1 MFERLTAENV
11 NPLAIPAEIRFADGN
26 VAKGKVIAGAAQRS
40 LADVLNSSSQFVEF
54 EAYGGDAAFVAK
66 SRIAEVKPLGVPKG
80 INLKARLA
88 GNEPLNPY
96 AVLGVPQNATPEQI
110 RKAYVTLAKSYH
122 PDRYATAELPPEVL
136 EYLFTMVRRINAA
149 HAALEN
155 VRKAQANAA
164 ATQAAPRPHAPSQ
177 AH

>member
-1 MFERLTAENV
+1 MFERLTAENI
-11 NPLAIPAEIRFADGN
+11 NPLAIPVEIRLMDGA
-26 VAKGKVIAGAAQRS
+26 VAKGKVIAAGGTRS
-40 LADVLNSSSQFVEF
+40 LAEVLNSPSQFLEF
-54 EAYGGDAAFVAK
+54 EPYGGDSAFLSK
-66 SRIAEVKPLGVPKG
+66 SRIAEIKPLGVPKG
-80 INLKARLA
+80 INLRARLA
-88 GNEPLNPY
+88 GSEPLNPY
-96 AVLGVPQNATPEQI
+96 AVLGVPQNASPEQI
-110 RKAYVTLAKSYH
+110 RKAYVTLAKAYH

-164 ATQAAPRPHAPSQ
+164 TSQAAPRPHTASQ

>member
-1 MFERLTAENV
+1 MFERLTAESV
-11 NPLAIPAEIRFADGN
+11 NPLAIPVEIRMTDGGI
-26 VAKGKVIAGAAQRS
+26 AKGKVVASGVNRS
-40 LADVLNSSSQFVEF
+40 LADVLNGPGNFVEF
-54 EAYGGDAAFVAK
+54 EPYGGEPAFLAK
-66 SRIAEVKPLGVPKG
+66 TRIAEVRPLGVPKG

-88 GNEPLNPY
+88 ASEPLNPH
-96 AVLGVPQNATPEQI
+96 AVLGVPANAGYEQI
-110 RKAYVTLAKSYH
+110 RKAYVALAKAYH

-155 VRKAQANAA
+155 VRKAQVSAQSAA
-164 ATQAAPRPHAPSQ
+164 RADFSEKAQQ

>member
-1 MFERLTAENV
+1 MFERLTADSV
-11 NPLAIPAEIRFADGN
+11 NPLAIPAEIRFGDN
-26 VAKGKVIAGAAQRS
+26 SVAKGKVMATGVQRS
-40 LADVLNSSSQFVEF
+40 LADVLNGPSAFVEF
-54 EAYGGDAAFVAK
+54 EPYGGETSFIAK
-66 SRIAEVKPLGVPKG
+66 SRIAEVRALGVPKG

-88 GNEPLNPY
+88 ASEPLNPY
-96 AVLGVPQNATPEQI
+96 AVLGVDKTATPEQI

-155 VRKAQANAA
+155 VRKAQATAA
-164 ATQAAPRPHAPSQ
+164 DSRANGPVRTPAQ

>member
-1 MFERLTAENV
+1 MFERLTAESV
-11 NPLAIPAEIRFADGN
+11 NPLAIPVEIRMADGA
-26 VAKGKVIAGAAQRS
+26 VVKGKVVAAGTSRN
-40 LADVLNSSSQFVEF
+40 LADVLNGPGSFVEF
-54 EAYGGDAAFVAK
+54 EAYGGEATFLAK
-66 SRIAEVKPLGVPKG
+66 SRIAEVRPLGVPKG

-88 GNEPLNPY
+88 GSEPLNPY
-96 AVLGVPQNATPEQI
+96 AVLGVPPNATAEQI

-122 PDRYATAELPPEVL
+122 PDRYAAAELPPEVL

-155 VRKAQANAA
+155 VRKAQASTSAAQDRAA
-164 ATQAAPRPHAPSQ
+164 AHKPAQ

>member
-1 MFERLTAENV
+1 MFERLTAESV
-11 NPLAIPAEIRFADGN
+11 NPLAIPAEIRFSDGA
-26 VAKGKVIAGAAQRS
+26 VAKGKVIAPAAHRT
-40 LADVLNSSSQFVEF
+40 LADVLNSPSAFLEF
-54 EAYGGDAAFVAK
+54 EPYGGDSAFVAK
-66 SRIAEVKPLGVPKG
+66 SRILEVKPLGVPKG
-80 INLKARLA
+80 INLRARLA

-96 AVLGVPQNATPEQI
+96 AILGVAQNATPEEI
-110 RKAYVTLAKSYH
+110 RKAYVALAKAYH
-122 PDRYATAELPPEVL
+122 PDRYANAELPPEVL

-164 ATQAAPRPHAPSQ
+164 ATQASVRPASTAQ